1 MLNRLLSDWL
11 VQDDRANDDRA
22 NDDRANGISRCP
34 AAARI
39 SVKWSR
45 GVVSRSIDVLA
56 VVLFLFHYDLVVVV
70 TGVEQSS

>member
-22 NDDRANGISRCP
+22 NGVSRCP

-45 GVVSRSIDVLA
+45 GSGLEI
-56 VVLFLFHYDLVVVV
+56 H
-70 TGVEQSS
+70 